1 MIILDDEESS
11 LNELYNGYILFFVLF
26 ILLKKESVYFG

>member
-11 LNELYNGYILFFVLF
+11 LNELYNGYIFFVL
-26 ILLKKESVYFG
+26 LLIKESVYFG